1 VTAAEGGGYAVPL
14 AFMLR
19 RIVAVVP
26 TFFLVT
32 VLIFVMVRLLPGDP
46 ATLILGEAAS
56 AESVAALRQRLGLD
70 QPLVVQYLRWFGL
83 ALRGDFGV
91 SNSGVPIATLIGQ
104 KLPIT
109 LQLTAY
115 AILISIAVAF
125 VAGIVS
131 SVFPEKL
138 IDRFITV
145 VSIVGICL
153 PTFFTGI
160 LLIYGFSIH
169 LRWLPSSGY
178 VAFGDDPL
186 RSIRHM
192 ILPSVTLGFYSAAV
206 LTRYLRTSMLE
217 VFDLDF
223 VRTGRSKG
231 VGGLRLVFR
240 HVLRN
245 AIIPVV
251 TVLGLQLGVLIGGA
265 IITEQVFGVPGI
277 GNMLVVSVLN
287 RDLGTIQA
295 IALVTAIAV
304 FAINFVVDVAYAYID
319 PRIRY

>member
-1 VTAAEGGGYAVPL
+1 VPIVFLMRRLFAV
-14 AFMLR
+14 
-19 RIVAVVP
+19 IP
-26 TFFLVT
+26 TFLLVT
-32 VLIFVMVRLLPGDP
+32 VLIFVLVRLLPGDP
-46 ATLILGEAAS
+46 AALMLGEAANAQNV
-56 AESVAALRQRLGLD
+56 AELRERLGLD
-70 QPLVVQYLRWFGL
+70 RPRFIQYVRWFSQ
-83 ALRGDFGV
+83 ALRGDLGI
-91 SNSGVPIATLIGQ
+91 SNSGVSVATLIAQ

-109 LQLTAY
+109 LQLTLY
-115 AILISIAVAF
+115 AIAISIAVAF
-125 VAGIVS
+125 TAGIVS
-131 SVFPEKL
+131 SMFPERL
-138 IDRFITV
+138 IDRAITL
-145 VSIVGICL
+145 VSIIGICL

-169 LRWLPSSGY
+169 LRILPSSGY
-178 VAFGDDPL
+178 VPFGADPL
-186 RSIRHM
+186 RSVLHM
-192 ILPSVTLGFYSAAV
+192 VLPAITLGFYSAGV

-251 TVLGLQLGVLIGGA
+251 TILGLQLGVLIGGA
-265 IITEQVFGVPGI
+265 IVTEQVFAIPGI

-287 RDLGTIQA
+287 RDLATIQA

-304 FAINFVVDVAYAYID
+304 FVINYLVDVAYAAID
-319 PRIRY
+319 PRIRF

>member
-1 VTAAEGGGYAVPL
+1 MPI

-26 TFFLVT
+26 TFLLVT

-46 ATLILGEAAS
+46 AQLMLGEGAT
-56 AESVAALRQRLGLD
+56 AENVAALRLRLGLD
-70 QPLVVQYLRWFGL
+70 QPVPVQYLRWFGN

-91 SNSGVPIATLIGQ
+91 SNSGLPVSVLIGQ

-109 LQLTAY
+109 LQLTGY
-115 AILISIAVAF
+115 AILISIVVAF

-131 SVFPEKL
+131 SMFPERL
-138 IDRFITV
+138 IDRIITV

-178 VAFGDDPL
+178 VSPDVDL
-186 RSIRHM
+186 VRSLRHM
-192 ILPSVTLGFYSAAV
+192 VLPAITLGFYSAAV

-231 VGGLRLVFR
+231 VGRVRLVFR

-287 RDLGTIQA
+287 RDLATIQA
-295 IALVTAIAV
+295 IALVSAVAV
-304 FAINFVVDVAYAYID
+304 FVINYLVDITYAYID
-319 PRIRY
+319 PRIRF

>member
-1 VTAAEGGGYAVPL
+1 MPI

-19 RIVAVVP
+19 RVVAVVP
-26 TFFLVT
+26 TFLLVT

-46 ATLILGEAAS
+46 AMLILGEAANP
-56 AESVAALRQRLGLD
+56 ENVAALRQQLGLD
-70 QPLVVQYLRWFGL
+70 QPLIVQYLRWFGSG
-83 ALRGDFGV
+83 LRGDFGV
-91 SNSGVPIATLIGQ
+91 SNSGVPVATLIGQ

-115 AILISIAVAF
+115 AILISVAVAF

-131 SVFPEKL
+131 SVFPEKI
-138 IDRFITV
+138 IDRLITV
-145 VSIVGICL
+145 VSIIGICL

-178 VAFGDDPL
+178 VPLGDDPL
-186 RSIRHM
+186 RSLRHM

-287 RDLGTIQA
+287 RDLATIQA

-304 FAINFVVDVAYAYID
+304 FVINYAVDVTYAYID

>member
-1 VTAAEGGGYAVPL
+1 MPI

-26 TFFLVT
+26 TFLMVT

-46 ATLILGEAAS
+46 AQMILGEGAT
-56 AESVAALRQRLGLD
+56 AENVAALRLRLGLD
-70 QPLVVQYLRWFGL
+70 QPVPVQYLRWFGN

-91 SNSGVPIATLIGQ
+91 SNSGVPVSVLIGQ

-109 LQLTAY
+109 LQLTGY
-115 AILISIAVAF
+115 AILISIVVAF

-131 SVFPEKL
+131 SMFPERL
-138 IDRFITV
+138 IDRVITV

-178 VAFGDDPL
+178 VSPDVDL
-186 RSIRHM
+186 IRSLRHM
-192 ILPSVTLGFYSAAV
+192 VLPAITLGFYSAAV

-231 VGGLRLVFR
+231 VGRVRLVFR

-265 IITEQVFGVPGI
+265 IITEQVFGVPGV

-287 RDLGTIQA
+287 RDLATIQA
-295 IALVTAIAV
+295 IALVSAVAV
-304 FAINFVVDVAYAYID
+304 FLINYLVDITYAYID
-319 PRIRY
+319 PRIRF

>member
-1 VTAAEGGGYAVPL
+1 MPI

-19 RIVAVVP
+19 RVVAVVP
-26 TFFLVT
+26 TFLLVT

-46 ATLILGEAAS
+46 AMLILGEAANP
-56 AESVAALRQRLGLD
+56 ENVAALRQQLGLD
-70 QPLVVQYLRWFGL
+70 QPILVQYLRWFGN
-83 ALRGDFGV
+83 ALRGDYGI
-91 SNSGVPIATLIGQ
+91 SNSGVPVATLIGQ

-109 LQLTAY
+109 LQLTMY
-115 AILISIAVAF
+115 AIVISVVFAF
-125 VAGIVS
+125 FAGIVS
-131 SVFPEKL
+131 SMFPERF
-138 IDRFITV
+138 IDRLITV

-160 LLIYGFSIH
+160 LLIYGFSVN

-178 VAFGDDPL
+178 VPFAESPI
-186 RSIRHM
+186 RSLQHM
-192 ILPSVTLGFYSAAV
+192 VLPSITLGFYSAAV

-265 IITEQVFGVPGI
+265 VITEQVFGVPGI

-287 RDLGTIQA
+287 RDLATLQA
-295 IALVTAIAV
+295 IALVTAISV
-304 FAINFVVDVAYAYID
+304 FVINYLVDVAYAYID

>member
-1 VTAAEGGGYAVPL
+1 MPV

-19 RIVAVVP
+19 RIIAVVP
-26 TFFLVT
+26 TFLLVT
-32 VLIFVMVRLLPGDP
+32 VMIFVMVRLLPGDP
-46 ATLILGEAAS
+46 ATMILGEGANP
-56 AESVAALRQRLGLD
+56 ENVAALRQQLGLD
-70 QPLVVQYLRWFGL
+70 QPLPVQYMRWFGN
-83 ALRGDFGV
+83 ALRGEYGV
-91 SNSGVPIATLIGQ
+91 SNSGVPVATLIRQ

-115 AILISIAVAF
+115 AILISIVVAF

-131 SVFPEKL
+131 AMFPERF
-138 IDRFITV
+138 IDRLITV
-145 VSIVGICL
+145 VSIIGICL

-178 VAFGDDPL
+178 VPL
-186 RSIRHM
+186 GESPIRSLQHM
-192 ILPSVTLGFYSAAV
+192 VLPSITLGFYSAAV

-265 IITEQVFGVPGI
+265 VITEQVFGVPGI

-287 RDLGTIQA
+287 RDLATIQA

-304 FAINFVVDVAYAYID
+304 FVINYLVDVAYAYID